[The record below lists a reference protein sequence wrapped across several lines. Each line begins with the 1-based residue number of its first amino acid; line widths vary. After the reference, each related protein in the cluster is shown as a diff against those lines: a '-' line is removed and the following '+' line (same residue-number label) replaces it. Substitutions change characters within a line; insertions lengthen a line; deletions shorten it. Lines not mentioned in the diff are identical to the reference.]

1 MSPTETA
8 VQMFAEGYSCSQALL
23 CAFAPRY
30 GLDHE
35 TALRLASPFGGGV
48 ARLGR
53 LCGTITGAIMVL
65 GLHGGRTD
73 PDDAETRDRN
83 DAMVREFM
91 ERFAREKGALRC
103 NDLTGVDISN
113 DLERTAAKEAG
124 VYEATCPGLVG
135 FAANL
140 VEELTSSR

>member
-1 MSPTETA
+1 
-8 VQMFAEGYSCSQALL
+8 
-23 CAFAPRY
+23 
-30 GLDHE
+30 
-35 TALRLASPFGGGV
+35 
-48 ARLGR
+48 
-53 LCGTITGAIMVL
+53 
-65 GLHGGRTD
+65 
-73 PDDAETRDRN
+73 
-83 DAMVREFM
+83 M

-140 VEELTSSR
+140 VEELTASR